1 MDRIADR
8 IDQAVADLTTMD
20 HRVPQLLPSAGAFGA
35 DDVGRPGRMGR
46 RLHEAW
52 AAVLQARA
60 DEAAGLAVRLTDL
73 AHSVRGTSRDY
84 ARTDESVR
92 HRLLRGL

>member
-8 IDQAVADLTTMD
+8 IDQAAAELSTIDRRAP
-20 HRVPQLLPSAGAFGA
+20 HLLPGPGAFGA
-35 DDVGRPGRMGR
+35 DDVGRPGRLGH
-46 RLHEAW
+46 RLHERW

-60 DEAAGLAVRLTDL
+60 DEAAGLSGRLTDL
-73 AHSVRGTSRDY
+73 AQSVRSTSRDY
-84 ARTDESVR
+84 SQTDESVR